1 MHMCIILKVSID
13 TWIRFTSLCQSA
25 NQEYTTPQE
34 PLLAKFNT
42 HKKTHKISQS
52 LLQNAG
58 RIETYSYRPY
68 TNPAFNRYQQ
78 KLTNIMVVVL
88 CFCLQLKFG

>member
-42 HKKTHKISQS
+42 HKK
-52 LLQNAG
+52 
-58 RIETYSYRPY
+58 RIK
-68 TNPAFNRYQQ
+68 FLNRYYKMQ
-78 KLTNIMVVVL
+78 VE
-88 CFCLQLKFG
+88 LKHIRIAPTQIQH